1 MTVAAILKQKGRT
14 VVHVAP
20 TDSIADVIAK
30 LADHD
35 IGALLVM
42 DRANQMLGILSER
55 DITRALALHGGGV
68 LRMTAAQLMTTEPVV
83 AHPDTGLIDAFRMMS
98 SGRFRHLPVFDG
110 DTLCGLVSIGDL
122 VNARLAAQECEVDSL
137 RAYVT
142 GH

>member
-42 DRANQMLGILSER
+42 DRANQM
-55 DITRALALHGGGV
+55 
-68 LRMTAAQLMTTEPVV
+68 
-83 AHPDTGLIDAFRMMS
+83 
-98 SGRFRHLPVFDG
+98 
-110 DTLCGLVSIGDL
+110 
-122 VNARLAAQECEVDSL
+122 
-137 RAYVT
+137 
-142 GH
+142 

>member
-1 MTVAAILKQKGRT
+1 MTVAAILKQKGHT
-14 VVHVAP
+14 IVHVAP
-20 TDSIADVIAK
+20 TDSVADVIRR

-35 IGALLVM
+35 IGALLVV

-55 DITRALALHGGGV
+55 DITRALSLHGGGV
-68 LRMTAAQLMTTEPVV
+68 LRMTAAQLMTTEPVI
-83 AHPDTGLIDAFRMMS
+83 AHPDTSVIDALRMMS
-98 SGRFRHLPVFDG
+98 NGRFRHLPVFDG